1 MSNNYG
7 AEGFQKFDGK
17 LYELKK
23 VVKTKREAADVAGKA
38 RDGGKLAR
46 VTKKNI
52 KEYPWA
58 IWTRKKM

>member
-7 AEGFQKFDGK
+7 LEGFQKFDGK

-23 VVKTKREAADVAGKA
+23 VVKTKKEAFGVAGKA
-38 RDGGKLAR
+38 RGTGKLAR

-58 IWTRKKM
+58 IWTRKKV